1 MPTKNRKPRLLFIHG
16 GMTFKNRRE
25 YLDYLWTREISLEK
39 KEKWHRTYLDEKLGR
54 QFEIIR
60 PNMPLSDDAK
70 YEDWKIHFER
80 YLTFLRAGDILIGS
94 SLGGMFLAKYL
105 SENKLSKK
113 FLSVYLVAPPYDGN
127 LPGEELVGGFRLKSD
142 LSLLEK
148 SCRHLHLLFSEND
161 DVVPPT
167 HAAKYAIK
175 LESAHIA
182 IYSHIV
188 GHFKVAEFPEI
199 IKMIKSEMRRK

>member
-1 MPTKNRKPRLLFIHG
+1 MPTKNRKPRILFIHG
-16 GMTFKNRRE
+16 GMTFNNRRE
-25 YLDYLWTREISLEK
+25 YLDYLRTREVTLEK

-60 PNMPLSDDAK
+60 PNMPLADDAK

-80 YLTFLRAGDILIGS
+80 YLTFLRSGDILIGS

-113 FLSVYLVAPPYDGN
+113 FLSVYLIAPPFDN
-127 LPGEELVGGFRLKSD
+127 DLPEEDLVGGFRLKSD

-148 SCRHLHLLFSEND
+148 SCHNLHLLFSEQD
-161 DVVPPT
+161 DVVPPS
-167 HAAKYAIK
+167 HAVKYAAKLTK
-175 LESAHIA
+175 AHIA
-182 IYSHIV
+182 IYPHIK
-188 GHFKVAEFPEI
+188 GHFKVSEFPEI
-199 IKMIKSEMRRK
+199 IKMIKSEMKKK